1 MTENFPELGKE
12 ISVHPQEACGTP
24 TGKSRIPSLT
34 RYTHRTHTAGSKE
47 GLRDKRKQCQP
58 RAAPAKLSVI
68 TRGKTKALHDKNSL
82 KEFMATKPALRNTL
96 EGILKLRK
104 KTKPS
109 MKLKER
115 INHTK
120 LIVKQ
125 DKKEKPNTTKIN
137 KMAGTNAH
145 PSTMAKS
152 SVSVSQSKDTVD

>member
-1 MTENFPELGKE
+1 
-12 ISVHPQEACGTP
+12 
-24 TGKSRIPSLT
+24 
-34 RYTHRTHTAGSKE
+34 
-47 GLRDKRKQCQP
+47 
-58 RAAPAKLSVI
+58 
-68 TRGKTKALHDKNSL
+68 
-82 KEFMATKPALRNTL
+82 MATKPALRNTL

-115 INHTK
+115 ISHTR

-145 PSTMAKS
+145 PSAMAKS
-152 SVSVSQSKDTVD
+152 SVSVSQSRHRGLDQKAWPVYLLLPRNIPYHKSKTQQKPLS